1 MENTFTAQEIDSII
15 CEIFGC
21 NERPVEE
28 VSLSKIYAEI
38 DEFGD
43 DIFGANSS
51 TSSIRSSL
59 SDYGLCNL
67 FNEVPRSEWSHGSN
81 CDQRSQASSIGSDYG
96 LYNLFNRVPRSDWS
110 HRRCSTG
117 SLISNPDAHPL
128 FAFINPIT
136 WPDVRK
142 RSKTPKLSLY
152 A

>member
-1 MENTFTAQEIDSII
+1 MS
-15 CEIFGC
+15 EIFVDIE
-21 NERPVEE
+21 NFDDVFEMQQRRE
-28 VSLSKIYAEI
+28 STLSEYNLKPM
-38 DEFGD
+38 FNGQHRSTW
-43 DIFGANSS
+43 GTKSG
-51 TSSIRSSL
+51 TSSIGSSL

-67 FNEVPRSEWSHGSN
+67 FNEVPRSEWSHRSN
-81 CDQRSQASSIGSDYG
+81 WDQRSQASSIGSDYG

-117 SLISNPDAHPL
+117 SLMSNPDAHPL